1 MEKFDT
7 IGNLLVI
14 SRHSNSEFGNK
25 STQEKID
32 LINNDKKHFGNL
44 RYMDEFLEKY
54 SDKFEN
60 WSLED
65 IDERSLDFAK
75 DAYQNTWKY

>member
-1 MEKFDT
+1 
-7 IGNLLVI
+7 VI

-25 STQEKID
+25 STQEKIN

-44 RYMDEFLEKY
+44 RYMDDFLVEY

-65 IDERSLDFAK
+65 IDERSLKFAK